1 MPFPIAPYDT
11 CSFCLDLSGD
21 RECAFVSENEFAAA
35 EVNERQYEQGAML
48 IIPKNHRETI
58 LDMED
63 HEVEAVYRLAR
74 RMALAAERAFGAVGA
89 NIYQNNGLAAS
100 QHEPHVHVH
109 VVPKYVHSEREKL
122 FLHRDYDVIS
132 IEEQR
137 RIANALRN
145 GLPLDMI

>member
-1 MPFPIAPYDT
+1 MPFPVAPYET

-21 RECAFVSENEFAAA
+21 RECAFVADNEFSAA
-35 EVNERQYEQGAML
+35 EVNERQYEKGAML
-48 IIPKNHRETI
+48 IIPKDHRETI
-58 LDMED
+58 LDMAE

-109 VVPKYVHSEREKL
+109 VVPKYEHSEREKL
-122 FLHRDYDVIS
+122 FLQRDYDVIT

-137 RIANALRN
+137 RIAQALRDA
-145 GLPLDMI
+145 LR

>member
-1 MPFPIAPYDT
+1 MPFPVAPYET

-21 RECAFVSENEFAAA
+21 RECAFVADNEFSAA
-35 EVNERQYEQGAML
+35 EVNERQYEKGAML
-48 IIPKNHRETI
+48 IIPKDHRETI
-58 LDMED
+58 LDMEE

-89 NIYQNNGLAAS
+89 NIYQNNGSAAS

-109 VVPKYVHSEREKL
+109 VVPKYEHSEREKL
-122 FLHRDYDVIS
+122 FLQRDYDVIP

-137 RIANALRN
+137 RIAQALRDA
-145 GLPLDMI
+145 LQ

>member
-63 HEVEAVYRLAR
+63 REVEADYRLAR
-74 RMALAAERAFGAVGA
+74 RMTFAVERAFGAVESR
-89 NIYQNNGLAAS
+89 AS
-100 QHEPHVHVH
+100 RDC
-109 VVPKYVHSEREKL
+109 ER
-122 FLHRDYDVIS
+122 
-132 IEEQR
+132 
-137 RIANALRN
+137 
-145 GLPLDMI
+145 